1 MSPMNPRLLRPRASG
16 LTDPRTISGLELWLD
31 FGDHSTLSGTNIP
44 NNGADISEARDKSGK
59 GWAAVQA
66 TGANQPT
73 LVTNAINGRSV
84 ASFNG
89 SSDRLTISSFTSLT
103 ALTAFA
109 VIYRTWTTDK
119 VGSYAMVASQNYN
132 TTTGVA
138 LFVDPINNF
147 QDWLAGD
154 FLALGNGFNSGRAP
168 RAAGPNATL
177 TSNQPIVASTVLS
190 STEAGLWVN
199 GTSVSSR
206 VATTGTA
213 SGSGTFVVGG
223 NAAFGDYWDGS
234 IAELLIYTQSLT
246 TSQRRSVQSWLG
258 LRYNITVA

>member
-1 MSPMNPRLLRPRASG
+1 MSPMSPRLLRPRARVG
-16 LTDPRTISGLELWLD
+16 FDPSTISGLELWLD
-31 FGDHSTLSGTNIP
+31 FNDSSSLTLSGSN
-44 NNGADISEARDKSGK
+44 ISEARDKSGK

-66 TGANQPT
+66 TGANQPA

-89 SSDRLTISSFTSLT
+89 STSRLAISSFTSLT
-103 ALTAFA
+103 AVTAFA
-109 VIYRTWTTDK
+109 VIYRTWTTEK
-119 VGSYAMVASQNYN
+119 VGSYAMVASHNYGS
-132 TTTGVA
+132 TAGVG

-154 FLALGNGFNSGRAP
+154 VFSVGNGFNSGRGP
-168 RAAGPNATL
+168 RAVGPNATL

-206 VATTGTA
+206 VATSGTA
-213 SGSGTFVVGG
+213 SGSGTFIISGSLT
-223 NAAFGDYWDGS
+223 FGDYWDGS